1 MTTTKWVVGGLSV
14 FIVFIVA
21 LYAIQYYTADV
32 RGRVS
37 AQEQIKSGASRIAG
51 YELFFNRCAAIQTNE
66 AQIDALK
73 EELKN
78 TTDPREQARINA
90 NITGVTAARNGG
102 INQYNAD
109 ARKEYT
115 EGQFR
120 DSSLPFQILAGEYTG
135 RRTSCD

>member
-1 MTTTKWVVGGLSV
+1 MTIKWAIGGLAAFV
-14 FIVFIVA
+14 LLIVA
-21 LYAIQYYTADV
+21 AYAIQYYTADV
-32 RGRVS
+32 RGRVD
-37 AQEQIKSGASRIAG
+37 AQEQRKSGASRIAG

-73 EELKN
+73 AELKN

-120 DSSLPFQILAGEYTG
+120 DSSLPFQIPVGEYTG
-135 RRTSCD
+135 RKTSCD